1 MKVSVLFT
9 KQRSLGSYIIRLVTW
24 SNYSHV
30 EIILPD
36 VNTGDNFLFSSTAKD
51 GVNYTRLSKRL
62 AKSSKAVIME
72 IDSDNFD
79 LALLLKFIES
89 NLLKKYDW
97 LGVIGI
103 GLKRDW
109 QSNNRWFCSE
119 IVASALKYS
128 GVQLFDSRFYGRITP
143 QDLYKLNYPKK
154 RIK

>member
-30 EIILPD
+30 EILLPD
-36 VNTGDNFLFSSTAKD
+36 MNLKDDFLFSSTAKD
-51 GVNYTRLSKRL
+51 GVGYTRLSERL
-62 AKSSKAVIME
+62 HKSSKAVIME
-72 IDSDNFD
+72 IDSDNFNFP
-79 LALLLKFIES
+79 LLLKFIES
-89 NLLKKYDW
+89 NMWKKYDW

-119 IVASALKYS
+119 IVASALKYA
-128 GVQLFDSRFYGRITP
+128 GVQLFDSGFYGRITP